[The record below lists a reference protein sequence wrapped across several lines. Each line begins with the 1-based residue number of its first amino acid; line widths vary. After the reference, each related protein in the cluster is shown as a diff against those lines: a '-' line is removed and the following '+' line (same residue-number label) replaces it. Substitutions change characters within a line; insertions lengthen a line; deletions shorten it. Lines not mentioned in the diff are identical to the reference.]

1 MDERDTRYSAIQ
13 AYESAARS
21 MENADDILDSNDS
34 ATIESS
40 DVYNQ
45 RHEEAQSRREEAVA
59 ERLEGENRLRER
71 IGTSALKFVWRQ
83 LLVSDVIVGAYV
95 LAMLFMR
102 REVPEGI
109 IVGWMTATVVETIGI
124 LWVIARSLFPF
135 RDERR
140 DRDAEGDRR
149 RG

>member
-1 MDERDTRYSAIQ
+1 MDERDTRFSAIR

-40 DVYNQ
+40 EVYNQ

-59 ERLEGENRLRER
+59 ERLEGENRLCES
-71 IGTSALKFVWRQ
+71 IGKSALKFVWRQ
-83 LLVSDVIVGAYV
+83 LLASDVIVGAYV
-95 LAMLFMR
+95 LAMLAMQ

-140 DRDAEGDRR
+140 DRDAEGDGR

>member
-1 MDERDTRYSAIQ
+1 MDERDTRFSAIR

-40 DVYNQ
+40 EVYNQ

-59 ERLEGENRLRER
+59 ERLEGENRLRES
-71 IGTSALKFVWRQ
+71 IGKSALKFVWRQ
-83 LLVSDVIVGAYV
+83 LLASDVIVGAYV
-95 LAMLFMR
+95 LAMLAMQ

-140 DRDAEGDRR
+140 DRDAEGDGR

>member
-1 MDERDTRYSAIQ
+1 MVQ
-13 AYESAARS
+13 
-21 MENADDILDSNDS
+21 
-34 ATIESS
+34 
-40 DVYNQ
+40 
-45 RHEEAQSRREEAVA
+45 
-59 ERLEGENRLRER
+59 
-71 IGTSALKFVWRQ
+71 SALKFVWRQ
-83 LLVSDVIVGAYV
+83 LLASDVIVGAYV
-95 LAMLFMR
+95 LAMLAMQ

-140 DRDAEGDRR
+140 DRDAEGDGR